1 MNNYFSWLFESGI
14 SLSIFYLVY
23 RIFLNRENLFQ
34 SNRVFLLFALIFS
47 VLIPFVKIPS
57 PVDLHYSHYLPE
69 VAITVNTPL
78 AGTEGAIPVSIIRI
92 LFYVYLSGVAIMLG
106 TFLYRL
112 NQLMRIIKKC
122 QLERNGK
129 IHLAKTRLSH
139 APFSFLNV
147 IVYNEENLSS
157 GEMDKIIEH
166 EAVHVNQFHTL
177 DILLI
182 EIIIIL
188 QWFNP
193 FIWLYKTSLK
203 ELHEYLADR
212 EVIRKGT
219 NIPVYQQLLLN
230 FQLRKQF
237 LTLANNFNYSL
248 TKKRFIMM
256 TKTKT
261 SKFAGIKMVVTL
273 PVIFMMILSLTK
285 LNAIGSETLEKLSP
299 PPPPPP
305 PPASLQKNEE
315 TSKKTAE
322 EIFLVVEQMPKF
334 NEADDNGSEFRKYIA
349 ENLVYPKE
357 AAKSGIQGRVFVQFI
372 IDSEGFIK
380 DAKVIRSVHELLDA
394 EALKIVE
401 SSPKWIPG
409 KQRGKEVNVQ
419 FTFPIN
425 FVLEK
430 DKKE

>member
-1 MNNYFSWLFESGI
+1 
-14 SLSIFYLVY
+14 
-23 RIFLNRENLFQ
+23 
-34 SNRVFLLFALIFS
+34 
-47 VLIPFVKIPS
+47 
-57 PVDLHYSHYLPE
+57 
-69 VAITVNTPL
+69 
-78 AGTEGAIPVSIIRI
+78 
-92 LFYVYLSGVAIMLG
+92 
-106 TFLYRL
+106 
-112 NQLMRIIKKC
+112 
-122 QLERNGK
+122 
-129 IHLAKTRLSH
+129 
-139 APFSFLNV
+139 
-147 IVYNEENLSS
+147 
-157 GEMDKIIEH
+157 
-166 EAVHVNQFHTL
+166 
-177 DILLI
+177 
-182 EIIIIL
+182 
-188 QWFNP
+188 
-193 FIWLYKTSLK
+193 
-203 ELHEYLADR
+203 
-212 EVIRKGT
+212 
-219 NIPVYQQLLLN
+219 
-230 FQLRKQF
+230 
-237 LTLANNFNYSL
+237 
-248 TKKRFIMM
+248 MM

>member
-1 MNNYFSWLFESGI
+1 MNNYFPWLIESGI
-14 SLSIFYLVY
+14 SLSLFYLVY

-34 SNRVFLLFALIFS
+34 SNRGFLLFALLFS
-47 VLIPFVKIPS
+47 VALPFIQIPS
-57 PVDLHYSHYLPE
+57 PIQDLHYSHYLHGVE
-69 VAITVNTPL
+69 VTANMALVSTETGKSISLLQMIWVVYL
-78 AGTEGAIPVSIIRI
+78 AGAVFMFSIFIFRLALLIRI
-92 LFYVYLSGVAIMLG
+92 IHNNSS
-106 TFLYRL
+106 L
-112 NQLMRIIKKC
+112 NNGNIRIVSTNI
-122 QLERNGK
+122 E
-129 IHLAKTRLSH
+129 HSS
-139 APFSFLNV
+139 FSFLNFLV
-147 IVYNEENLSS
+147 INDRHLST
-157 GEMDKIIEH
+157 EQKEKIIEH
-166 EAVHVNQFHTL
+166 ESVHIRQFHSI
-177 DILLI
+177 DILVVELLA
-182 EIIIIL
+182 IL

-193 FIWLYKTSLK
+193 FIWFYKTSLK

-212 EVIRKGT
+212 EVIKKGT
-219 NIPVYQQLLLN
+219 NIPEYQQLLLN

-305 PPASLQKNEE
+305 ATVQENED
-315 TSKKTAE
+315 TGKKVAE
-322 EIFLVVEQMPKF
+322 EIFIVVEQMPKF
-334 NEADDNGSEFRKYIA
+334 NEADDKGSEFRKYIA

-357 AAKSGIQGRVFVQFI
+357 AAKKGIQGRVFVQFI
-372 IDSEGFIK
+372 VDSEGFVK
-380 DAKVIRSVHELLDA
+380 DVKVIRGVHELLDA

-409 KQRGKEVNVQ
+409 TQRGKAVNVQ
-419 FTFPIN
+419 FTFPIS
-425 FVLEK
+425 FTLEEG
-430 DKKE
+430 KKE

>member
-1 MNNYFSWLFESGI
+1 MNNYFLWLFESGI
-14 SLSIFYLVY
+14 SLSLFYLVY

-69 VAITVNTPL
+69 VAITINTPL

-92 LFYVYLSGVAIMLG
+92 LLYVYLSGVAIMLG
-106 TFLYRL
+106 TFLYRF
-112 NQLMRIIKKC
+112 NQLMRIIRKS

-129 IHLAKTRLSH
+129 IQLAKTRLNH

-261 SKFAGIKMVVTL
+261 SKFAGIKMVVAL

-299 PPPPPP
+299 PPPPP
-305 PPASLQKNEE
+305 ATVQENKDSG
-315 TSKKTAE
+315 KKAAE
-322 EIFLVVEQMPKF
+322 EIFIAVEQMPKF
-334 NEADDNGSEFRKYIA
+334 NEADDKGLEFRKYIA

-372 IDSEGFIK
+372 VDSEGFVK
-380 DAKVIRSVHELLDA
+380 DVKVIRGVHELLDA

-409 KQRGKEVNVQ
+409 TQRGKAVNVQ
-419 FTFPIN
+419 FTFPIS
-425 FVLEK
+425 FTLEEG
-430 DKKE
+430 KKE